1 MASIKPVVP
10 ALLVTAAFS
19 ENLSL
24 INWGMEQMMRY
35 LGPIALES
43 EPFDFNQTSY
53 YSKEMGPQLFKKL
66 FAFADLVDPSKLADI
81 KNMTNEIESTSH
93 STSLSEQPRPLN
105 LDPGLLNLGKF
116 MLATT
121 KDQAHRIYLKDGIFA
136 EVTLHFQDKEFV
148 EWPWTYADYRTEH
161 VKAFL
166 KKARS
171 FYKDKL
177 KSLPPIEEYP

>member
-53 YSKEMGPQLFKKL
+53 YSKEMGPHLFKKL

-121 KDQAHRIYLKDGIFA
+121 KIRHIASILKM
-136 EVTLHFQDKEFV
+136 ESL
-148 EWPWTYADYRTEH
+148 
-161 VKAFL
+161 
-166 KKARS
+166 
-171 FYKDKL
+171 L
-177 KSLPPIEEYP
+177 KSHCIFRIKSLSNGLGLTRIIAPSM

>member
-24 INWGMEQMMRY
+24 INWGIEQMMRY

-43 EPFDFNQTSY
+43 VPFHFNQTSY
-53 YSKEMGPQLFKKL
+53 YSEEMGPHLYKKL

-81 KNMTNEIESTSH
+81 KNMTNEIESASLGT
-93 STSLSEQPRPLN
+93 TLSEQPRPLN

-148 EWPWTYADYRTEH
+148 EWPWTYADYRTDH

-171 FYKDKL
+171 FYRDKL
-177 KSLPPIEEYP
+177 KSLPPAEEYP

>member
-1 MASIKPVVP
+1 MASVKPVVP

-24 INWGMEQMMRY
+24 INWGIEQMMRY

-43 EPFDFNQTSY
+43 EPFHFNQTSY
-53 YSKEMGPQLFKKL
+53 YSKEMGGHLHKKL
-66 FAFADLVDPSKLADI
+66 FAFTELVDPSKLSEI
-81 KNMTNEIESTSH
+81 KNMTNEIESAAHGTN
-93 STSLSEQPRPLN
+93 LSDQPRPLN
-105 LDPGLLNLGKF
+105 LDPGFLNLGKF

-148 EWPWTYADYRTEH
+148 DWPWTYADYRTEH

-171 FYKDKL
+171 FYRDKIKL
-177 KSLPPIEEYP
+177 LPPTEECS

>member
-19 ENLSL
+19 ESLSL
-24 INWGMEQMMRY
+24 INCGMEHMMRY

-43 EPFDFNQTSY
+43 EPFHFNQTSY
-53 YSKEMGPQLFKKL
+53 YSEEMGAHLYKKL

-81 KNMTNEIESTSH
+81 KNMTNEIESS
-93 STSLSEQPRPLN
+93 SLGTNLSAQQRPLN

-166 KKARS
+166 KKART
-171 FYKDKL
+171 FYRDKL
-177 KSLPPIEEYP
+177 KSLPPAEEYP